1 LIAVKNTL
9 VAEIVYASIFACG
22 KSEKEIDT
30 YIEFRLYLH
39 KVYMSPRHNSYL
51 WGCNG
56 LDGDRWYVDSEPR
69 RLISLKLATSLNI
82 KANEDYALAA

>member
-1 LIAVKNTL
+1 MDAFI
-9 VAEIVYASIFACG
+9 
-22 KSEKEIDT
+22 
-30 YIEFRLYLH
+30 
-39 KVYMSPRHNSYL
+39 L